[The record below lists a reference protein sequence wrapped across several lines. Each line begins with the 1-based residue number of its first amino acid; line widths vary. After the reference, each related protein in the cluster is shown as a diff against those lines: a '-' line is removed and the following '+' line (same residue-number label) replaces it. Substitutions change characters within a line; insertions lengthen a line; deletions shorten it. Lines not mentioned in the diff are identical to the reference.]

1 LLYGAASVEAKSMT
15 MGETLGQ
22 RFPLVV
28 PRFQRAYAWDEAV
41 GDFVQDINAMLE
53 YPAGQTSHFFG
64 GVVCIQLTDNQKVR
78 PTSYEVVD
86 GQQRL
91 ATLILA
97 LSCVVKAASD
107 LEDYC
112 RPTNQIVANRAMTL
126 KDDTRENF
134 VTWKD
139 SDVSAGTTTERI
151 RMALSLADDTVFT
164 ALVLDKEVPELSRES
179 HDLLIAA
186 KTALMDMTETYVGA
200 TGPLN
205 DRMDRLIRLRHA
217 LLQDA
222 HVIHI
227 VSQERSQAYR
237 LFSVL
242 NHRGVS
248 LSDADLLRSRSLE
261 LLENVPAQHE
271 AAAKIWDEMLG
282 QSAKE
287 IEAFFLA
294 FYPSVAGKRAEGDL
308 FEAIEKLFF
317 PVPPPTTT
325 ANADGLVRVVERF
338 RDELAVYTK
347 LVNGD
352 WPYDRLPGK
361 PAKVR
366 AWQIDRL
373 RRLVLT
379 LRHDLAIA
387 LLLSA
392 ARSLDEKVFADLVFM
407 LEIFAFR
414 YKIICGGHATRPS
427 NLYNRQA
434 KFMRDAIPEKPYSL
448 KPFRVQLR
456 ELIADK
462 AGETLFKQLL
472 AEKLQYSNSSQRV
485 NIKEF
490 LTTLEDHR
498 TWWLKTG
505 SKQANAAPKPSM
517 MKVIDIEGATLEHI
531 YPQSAVDADRDPEL
545 EPLKHTLGNMTFFGA
560 DDNVAAGNKP
570 FAAKR
575 TANYKPS
582 EIAMTSDL
590 ATKDAWTNND
600 VKSRQ
605 EELIDQ
611 AVRIFL
617 V

>member
-1 LLYGAASVEAKSMT
+1 

-261 LLENVPAQHE
+261 LLENFPAQHE

-347 LVNGD
+347 LV
-352 WPYDRLPGK
+352 PRQ
-361 PAKVR
+361 A
-366 AWQIDRL
+366 
-373 RRLVLT
+373 T
-379 LRHDLAIA
+379 F
-387 LLLSA
+387 
-392 ARSLDEKVFADLVFM
+392 ARSM
-407 LEIFAFR
+407 
-414 YKIICGGHATRPS
+414 TR
-427 NLYNRQA
+427 R
-434 KFMRDAIPEKPYSL
+434 R
-448 KPFRVQLR
+448 R
-456 ELIADK
+456 
-462 AGETLFKQLL
+462 
-472 AEKLQYSNSSQRV
+472 SS
-485 NIKEF
+485 
-490 LTTLEDHR
+490 
-498 TWWLKTG
+498 
-505 SKQANAAPKPSM
+505 
-517 MKVIDIEGATLEHI
+517 
-531 YPQSAVDADRDPEL
+531 
-545 EPLKHTLGNMTFFGA
+545 
-560 DDNVAAGNKP
+560 
-570 FAAKR
+570 
-575 TANYKPS
+575 
-582 EIAMTSDL
+582 
-590 ATKDAWTNND
+590 
-600 VKSRQ
+600 
-605 EELIDQ
+605 
-611 AVRIFL
+611 
-617 V
+617 

>member
-1 LLYGAASVEAKSMT
+1 LYGAASVEAKSMT
-15 MGETLGQ
+15 VGETLGQ

-28 PRFQRAYAWDEAV
+28 PRYQRAYAWDEAV
-41 GDFVQDINAMLE
+41 GDFVQDISAMLE
-53 YPAGQTSHFFG
+53 YPAGQTSHFLG

-78 PTSYEVVD
+78 PTSYEIVD

-91 ATLILA
+91 ATIMLA

-107 LEDYC
+107 LEEHC
-112 RPTNQIVANRAMTL
+112 RPTNETVANRAMTL
-126 KDDTRENF
+126 KADTRENF
-134 VTWKD
+134 VMWKD
-139 SDVSAGTTTERI
+139 SNVTAGTTTERI
-151 RMALSLADDTVFT
+151 RMALSLADDMVFQ
-164 ALVLDKEVPELSRES
+164 ALVLGEEVPEPSRES
-179 HDLLIAA
+179 HDLLVAA
-186 KTALMDMTETYVGA
+186 KMTLMDMTETYVGA

-205 DRMDRLIRLRHA
+205 GRMERLIRLRQA

-261 LLENVPAQHE
+261 LLENFPGQHE
-271 AAAKIWDEMLG
+271 AAAKIWDDMLG

-287 IEAFFLA
+287 IETFFLA
-294 FYPSVAGKRAEGDL
+294 LYPSVAGKRAEGDL

-317 PVPPPTTT
+317 PASPPSTI
-325 ANADGLVRVVERF
+325 AKADDLVQVVEWF
-338 RDELAVYTK
+338 REELAVYK
-347 LVNGD
+347 NLVNGD
-352 WPYDRLPGK
+352 WPYDRQPGK

-366 AWQIDRL
+366 AWQIDRF

-379 LRHDLAIA
+379 LRHDLATA

-392 ARSLDEKVFADLVFM
+392 ARSLDEQMYADLVYM
-407 LEIFAFR
+407 LEVFAFR

-434 KFMRDAIPEKPYSL
+434 KLMRDATPEKPYSI
-448 KPFRVQLR
+448 KAFRAQLR
-456 ELIADK
+456 DLIAEK
-462 AGETLFKQLL
+462 AGETLFRQLL

-498 TWWLKTG
+498 TWWLKVG
-505 SKQANAAPKPSM
+505 SRQANATPKPSM

-531 YPQSAVDADRDPEL
+531 YPQHAIDAGKDPEL
-545 EPLKHTLGNMTFFGA
+545 EPLKHALGNMTFFGA

-570 FAAKR
+570 FTTKR

-590 ATKDAWTNND
+590 ATKEAWTNND
-600 VKSRQ
+600 VEKRQ
-605 EELIDQ
+605 KELIDQ
-611 AVRIFL
+611 AVRIF
-617 V
+617 VV